1 MSSTKTATAISNES
15 VKLYQSISEHGE
27 VTSNYKYL
35 PGSPKNYRF
44 DGRTGDF
51 NLGGVKPL
59 GKKLSLQPIAF
70 RFMEDELF
78 ARKSDSTGVVK
89 RELWAEVFFIDSNNA
104 VSFIMFNNSSARQ
117 LQKLI
122 ESLFYED
129 VVENGS
135 LRSMELMDV
144 VLSISGEK
152 KENDKGKY
160 FVTSFEFEVADN
172 SKVLEYRQL
181 CEDVQVFSRD
191 TITQTAEIILWSN
204 SFPFAC
210 LPINVSLRDSYSDE
224 HINKLL
230 N

>member
-1 MSSTKTATAISNES
+1 MSSTKTATSNS
-15 VKLYQSISEHGE
+15 NDLVRLYQSISEHGE
-27 VTSNYKYL
+27 INSKYKYL
-35 PGSPKNYRF
+35 SGSPKNYRF

-51 NLGGVKPL
+51 NLGGIKPM

-89 RELWAEVFFIDSNNA
+89 RELWTEIFFIDQSNA

-129 VVENGS
+129 VAENGS

-144 VLSISGEK
+144 VLTISGEK

-160 FVTSFEFEVADN
+160 FVANFEFEVADSN
-172 SKVLEYRQL
+172 KVLEYRQL

-191 TITQTAEIILWSN
+191 TITQTAEIGLCSKLY
-204 SFPFAC
+204 PVAC
-210 LPINVSLRDSYSDE
+210 LPVLE
-224 HINKLL
+224 VQALL

>member
-1 MSSTKTATAISNES
+1 MSKTTTTANSNDL
-15 VKLYQSISEHGE
+15 VRLYQSIDEHGE
-27 VTSNYKYL
+27 ITSKYKYL

-51 NLGGVKPL
+51 NLGGVKQL
-59 GKKLSLQPIAF
+59 GKKLSIQPIAF

-78 ARKSDSTGVVK
+78 ARKSDITGEMK
-89 RELWAEVFFIDSNNA
+89 RELWTEVFFVDEKNA
-104 VSFIMFNNSSARQ
+104 VSYIMFNNGSARN

-129 VVENGS
+129 VEENGS

-144 VLSISGEK
+144 VLTISGEK

-160 FVTSFEFEVADN
+160 FLVNFEFEVADS

-191 TITQTAEIILWSN
+191 TITQTAEMGLCSN
-204 SFPFAC
+204 SYPVAC
-210 LPINVSLRDSYSDE
+210 LPVVDDYSKMLD
-224 HINKLL
+224 HHQQ
-230 N
+230 